1 MSDTDT
7 IEAARSNHLE
17 VLRDVIDLN
26 ARITRA
32 TGIIIE
38 PRKPEAVDMTEA
50 CNQLRRGCG
59 EARAPGPRAARLD
72 LPTLGS
78 EVGTTAGRSTSRPAR
93 CSARVLQPP
102 SLTYL
107 IREGH

>member
-50 CNQLRRGCG
+50 CNQSAEDAEKLGHLAL
-59 EARAPGPRAARLD
+59 ELHASIYPR
-72 LPTLGS
+72 
-78 EVGTTAGRSTSRPAR
+78 
-93 CSARVLQPP
+93 
-102 SLTYL
+102 
-107 IREGH
+107 